1 MTPQALVPALLIPL
15 IGWRLYRRF
24 KSNIGRQE
32 LRPTRMTVR
41 IVILTLIGALFVW
54 GVTLHPTSA
63 ALSATLGGLALGAAI
78 GMVGLRL
85 TKFDFSPTG
94 NYYTPNTYLGASLSA
109 LLVARIIY
117 RFFIVGTAAQMSYQ
131 QGGGDPFAAYSSSPL
146 TLLIL
151 MLTVGYYIAYNAG
164 LLLKAR
170 SHSQ

>member
-1 MTPQALVPALLIPL
+1 MTPQALVPALLVPL

-41 IVILTLIGALFVW
+41 IVILSLIGALFVW
-54 GVTLHPTSA
+54 GVTLHPTSE

-78 GMVGLRL
+78 GLVGLRL
-85 TKFDFSPTG
+85 TKFDFSANG

-109 LLVARIIY
+109 LLVARLVY
-117 RFFIVGTAAQMSYQ
+117 RFFIVGNAAQMSYQ
-131 QGGGDPFAAYSSSPL
+131 QGGDPFAAYSRNPL

-151 MLTVGYYIAYNAG
+151 MLTVGYYVAYNAG

-170 SHSQ
+170 AHPL